1 MEQLFG
7 LPLPLRLG
15 APRALDVRARPRM
28 PSIEKEDAGP
38 DVHGRVVVAAEVVVE
53 ALQEQPLDAGVALCP
68 CKSISGRRYD
78 GLERIRH
85 EDASDYTF

>member
-1 MEQLFG
+1 MQQFFG
-7 LPLPLRLG
+7 LALPFGLG
-15 APRALDVRARPRM
+15 APRALDVGARPRV

-38 DVHGRVVVAAEVVVE
+38 DMNGSVVIAAEIVVE
-53 ALQEQPLDAGVALCP
+53 PVQEQPLDAGVALRP
-68 CKSISGRRYD
+68 CKSVSGRRYD